1 MADGLPS
8 PFGMALNYLC
18 TLVNWFPAF
27 CPQSGRADAVEFF
40 TLAPQRVLI
49 DLGSPEMQ
57 TGWMSSGYFKDLS
70 PFICITLSLHVR
82 VASVSMRRPERW
94 APSSSLEME
103 AHAR

>member
-1 MADGLPS
+1 MAKMTS

-27 CPQSGRADAVEFF
+27 CPQSGLADAVKFF
-40 TLAPQRVLI
+40 KLAPRRVLI

-70 PFICITLSLHVR
+70 PFICIPLSLHVR
-82 VASVSMRRPERW
+82 VASVSVRRPERW